1 MNPFIDVFR
10 FTPNEKRYYQ
20 RSVAP
25 MTLFCLLFIGGAV
38 VIKSFGD
45 DLPYALLVSI
55 AITPSIP
62 IAWFFKVYIDFF
74 RDCDE
79 WERLIE
85 VYGICIAVLI
95 VGMAYFTL
103 GLLGVTRLVTLDGTW
118 LAYGMLPAVSLM
130 YVIGKIIGRW
140 RHG

>member
-1 MNPFIDVFR
+1 MNPFIDMIR

-25 MTLFCLLFIGGAV
+25 MALFSALLIGGAV
-38 VIKSFGD
+38 LIKAYRS
-45 DLPYALLVSI
+45 DLPYALLVAV
-55 AITPSIP
+55 AILPALP
-62 IAWFFKVYIDFF
+62 MAWFFKVYIDFF

-79 WERLIE
+79 WEKLIE
-85 VYGICIAVLI
+85 VYGICIGVLV

-103 GLLGVTRLVTLDGTW
+103 GLLGMTRLVVLDGAW
-118 LAYGMLPAVSLM
+118 LAYAMLPSVTLA
-130 YVIGKIIGRW
+130 YVAGKVIGRW

>member
-1 MNPFIDVFR
+1 MNPFIDVIR

-25 MTLFCLLFIGGAV
+25 MALFCLLFIGGAV
-38 VIKSFGD
+38 VIKSFRD
-45 DLPYALLVSI
+45 DLPYALLVAI

-62 IAWFFKVYIDFF
+62 IAWFFKLYIDYF
-74 RDCDE
+74 RECDE

-103 GLLGVTRLVTLDGTW
+103 GLLGVMRLVTLDGAW
-118 LAYGMLPAVSLM
+118 LAYGMLPAISLT
-130 YVIGKIIGRW
+130 YVVGKIIGRW